1 MTALTP
7 IAAVRPAP
15 RLDRSTFVTSRLMD
29 FCSVKELQAQ
39 TGHAVAEWPL
49 VIVKELVDNALDAA
63 EEAGVAPAIDIR
75 VDDAGTISIADNGPG
90 LPAETMTPNSMRCR
104 SIPVTISTTPHSPSS
119 AKGAAKT
126 VFNALPWAPRV
137 GET

>member
-15 RLDRSTFVTSRLMD
+15 RLDRTTFVTSRLMD

-49 VIVKELVDNALDAA
+49 VIVKELVDNALDAG
-63 EEAGVAPAIDIR
+63 EEAGSRAGDRHPRRRCRDDLDRRQRARSAGGDHQ
-75 VDDAGTISIADNGPG
+75 VDPG
-90 LPAETMTPNSMRCR
+90 LLDHARRRGKPTSRQRA
-104 SIPVTISTTPHSPSS
+104 
-119 AKGAAKT
+119 
-126 VFNALPWAPRV
+126 APRA
-137 GET
+137 TR